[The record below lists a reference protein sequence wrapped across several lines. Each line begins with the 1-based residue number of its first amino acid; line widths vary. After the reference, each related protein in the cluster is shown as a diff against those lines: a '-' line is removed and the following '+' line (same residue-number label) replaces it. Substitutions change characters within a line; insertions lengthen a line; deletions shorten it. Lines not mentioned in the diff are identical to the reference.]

1 VQATGIG
8 WVRKRERE
16 QQQLD
21 FFFGIKL
28 GALSRSRRERERE
41 REGIA
46 ARCTKSGRLCWWLLC
61 CIALRFQCRKGN
73 KILMLK
79 MEIGRPFGIY
89 ARSNI
94 DILLY
99 YKPKINIRFFCK
111 LKVKMMYFVALVF
124 FRTSAR

>member
-1 VQATGIG
+1 
-8 WVRKRERE
+8 
-16 QQQLD
+16 
-21 FFFGIKL
+21 
-28 GALSRSRRERERE
+28 
-41 REGIA
+41 
-46 ARCTKSGRLCWWLLC
+46 
-61 CIALRFQCRKGN
+61 
-73 KILMLK
+73 MLK

-99 YKPKINIRFFCK
+99 YIPKINIRFFCK

>member
-1 VQATGIG
+1 VVQATGIG

-16 QQQLD
+16 SSWN
-21 FFFGIKL
+21 FFFWNKAGSVKQEQ
-28 GALSRSRRERERE
+28 ERERE
-41 REGIA
+41 REGLA

-61 CIALRFQCRKGN
+61 SIALRFQCRKGN